1 MPVQDYVHSILGGGS
16 RVIIDATLI
25 AVYQRHRLVPAG
37 LTIGRDASHARIAT
51 GTELAGRNLMPIVP
65 KPLHHGVVLFVRDV
79 FVTVTLGIAKKLE
92 NSIVLRTPT
101 PERCGHKVFQFLM
114 VALLEKVPKGR
125 GQHGT
130 EFSEVVMPPDRL
142 R

>member
-1 MPVQDYVHSILGGGS
+1 M
-16 RVIIDATLI
+16 IINTPLI
-25 AVYQRHRLVPAG
+25 AVYERHRLVAAG
-37 LTIGRDASHARIAT
+37 LSISRDASHARIAA
-51 GTELAGRNLMPIVP
+51 GTELAGRHLMPIVP
-65 KPLHHGVVLFVRDV
+65 KPLHHGVVLLVRDV

-101 PERCGHKVFQFLM
+101 PEGCGHKVFQFLM

-125 GQHGT
+125 GQHRT
-130 EFSEVVMPPDRL
+130 EFSKVVMPPERL